1 MPYNGIINGG
11 GVLPP
16 SNLPD
21 DDTVRGAST
30 RASTLRNKNLKGKSL
45 KGSNLKSSG
54 KSQVH
59 TPSRTSSASAPSLS
73 RPLLTV
79 ADSSKEG
86 GTKNNTSS
94 RLYVGMPH
102 LDKPTMDSQIL
113 TAIFNH
119 LRNELGDKQME
130 SQKKELK
137 SSDKSLQ
144 EQHKKVI
151 AKIKDSI
158 KKTEKSKKAS
168 LVSKIF
174 GWIGTVVAV
183 IAAVVATIA
192 TGGAA
197 WPMLAMA
204 VVGLGLM
211 IMSETGAMTKMMTGI
226 AKGFAKM
233 LEAFG
238 TSADKAKEISQYMA
252 MAVVMTVIIGANIIA
267 AVASGGATASET
279 AAMVL
284 QVSRLI
290 ETVVQATSMVSEGG
304 ADVAKAVY
312 TSDATKDRAD
322 EAETHAT
329 IKEMESNKQQM
340 VTDIKRTSKMI
351 QDTRSSAFEVIQSF
365 NEGTDYTAE
374 QMV

>member
-1 MPYNGIINGG
+1 MPYNGIIGG

-30 RASTLRNKNLKGKSL
+30 RASTLRNKNLTGKKL
-45 KGSNLKSSG
+45 KGSGLKSSG
-54 KSQVH
+54 KSQVS
-59 TPSRTSSASAPSLS
+59 TTAKTSSAPSAPSLS

-79 ADSSKEG
+79 SDSSKD
-86 GTKNNTSS
+86 GTTQNNILS

-113 TAIFNH
+113 TTIFNH
-119 LRNELGDKQME
+119 LRNELGDKQMQ
-130 SQKKELK
+130 SQKKELQ

-151 AKIKDSI
+151 TKIKDSI

-168 LVSKIF
+168 LASKIF
-174 GWIGTVVAV
+174 GWIGTIVAV
-183 IAAVVATIA
+183 IVAVVATIA
-192 TGGAA
+192 TGGSA

-204 VVGLGLM
+204 VVGLGMM
-211 IMSETGAMTKMMTGI
+211 IMSETGAMTKMMNGI

-252 MAVVMTVIIGANIIA
+252 VAVVMTVIIGANIIA
-267 AVASGGATASET
+267 AVASGGAAASET
-279 AAMVL
+279 AATIL
-284 QVSRLI
+284 QVTRLI
-290 ETVVQATSMVSEGG
+290 DTVVQATSMVGQGSS
-304 ADVAKAVY
+304 DVAKAVY
-312 TSDATKDRAD
+312 TSGATKDRAA
-322 EAETHAT
+322 EAETHAN
-329 IKEMESNKQQM
+329 IKKMETDKQQM
-340 VTDIKRTSKMI
+340 VSDIKHTTKMI
-351 QDTRSSAFEVIQSF
+351 QDTRSNAFDVIQSF